1 MRSDAEKL
9 VIYKPWREARDR
21 SFTANFD
28 FRLLA
33 SPAVGQY
40 ISVTKSTIS
49 VWSFVTAS
57 QLPNTV
63 AQPNSRVHRAQR
75 KCSPGSTL
83 TSYVTLVSH
92 SKTP

>member
-1 MRSDAEKL
+1 MQYDWCPIERRNLDTGTGTYRRKTVQSDAEKL

-33 SPAVGQY
+33 SPTVEQY

-49 VWSFVTAS
+49 MWSFVTAS
-57 QLPNTV
+57 L
-63 AQPNSRVHRAQR
+63 AS
-75 KCSPGSTL
+75 
-83 TSYVTLVSH
+83 
-92 SKTP
+92 